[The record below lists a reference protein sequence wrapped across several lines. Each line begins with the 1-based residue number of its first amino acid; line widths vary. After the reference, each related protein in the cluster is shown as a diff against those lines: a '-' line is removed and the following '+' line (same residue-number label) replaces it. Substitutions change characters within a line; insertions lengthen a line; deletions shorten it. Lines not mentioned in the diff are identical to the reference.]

1 MLNMLKPTAFSKLSF
16 SLHVFVLETPVQF
29 WNSSTACEK
38 LLLFTDRSLILFQ
51 TLMLLFSIKHNRIII
66 WGIITQ
72 SSHSYVAK

>member
-16 SLHVFVLETPVQF
+16 SLHFFLETPVQF
-29 WNSSTACEK
+29 WNSSSAKEK
-38 LLLFTDRSLILFQ
+38 LSLFTDRSLVLFQ
-51 TLMLLFSIKHNRIII
+51 TLMLLFSIKQNRIII